1 MESEITT
8 LSNCFKLNDK
18 IVSRSKLKEYHLT
31 YDEGHSILS
40 ALPSEPH
47 SNEMDIWHQRKACEQ
62 ALRQRAS
69 PILLESL
76 KQLRDNEI
84 NALVIRGFPI
94 DSTLPPTPENGFT
107 TDDNLV
113 LKPLGFMLGIF
124 ENMSVFPVGYAGENR
139 DKFIRHVVP
148 SKDALSEVSSH
159 GSLKA
164 LNPHIDNTHLPIGN
178 ESCESD
184 CPAPNYI
191 IWLGLRCD
199 IKVPTTVILLEDI
212 LSVLPADIIN
222 SLSKPIFDV
231 YRPPSF
237 GLGAVKHRLAPL
249 LVPDS
254 KGILCTRHGFAK
266 PTDPE
271 SNYALQSFSLVA
283 ETPVLAHHVLLPPGD
298 VLIINNQKTL
308 HARDIFFPRYD
319 GTDRWLL
326 RFYGVKNFQDNWMN
340 EHQLPYLVRG

>member
-1 MESEITT
+1 MTT
-8 LSNCFKLNDK
+8 LSNYFQLNDK
-18 IVSRSKLKEYHLT
+18 IVNRSNLKEYYLT
-31 YDEGHSILS
+31 YDESRAIVA
-40 ALPSEPH
+40 ALPSEPLV
-47 SNEMDIWHQRKACEQ
+47 NEMDVWNQHKVCEQ
-62 ALRQRAS
+62 ALRQKAS
-69 PILLESL
+69 PVLLELL

-84 NALVIRGFPI
+84 NALIIRGFPV
-94 DSTLPPTPENGFT
+94 DSKLPPTPLNGFI
-107 TDDNLV
+107 DVNLV
-113 LKPLGFMLGIF
+113 LHPLEFLLGIF

-139 DKFIRHVVP
+139 DNFIRHVVP
-148 SKDALSEVSSH
+148 SKDALDEVSSH
-159 GSLKA
+159 GSLKQ
-164 LNPHIDNTHLPIGN
+164 LNPHIDNPHLPIGN

-199 IKVPTTVILLEDI
+199 TKVPTTVVLLEDI
-212 LSVLPADIIN
+212 LSVLPTEIID
-222 SLSKPIFDV
+222 SLRKLIFDV

-237 GLGAVKHRLAPL
+237 GAGAVKQRLAPL

-254 KGILCTRHGFAK
+254 KGILCNRYGFAN

-271 SNYALQSFSLVA
+271 SNYALQAFSLVA
-283 ETPVLAHHVLLPPGD
+283 ETSVLAHRVLLPPGD

-308 HARDIFFPRYD
+308 HARDIFSPRYD

-326 RFYGVKNFQDNWMN
+326 RFYGVNNFQDSWMS